1 MAVKPITNQQ
11 AVRKETQN
19 RAKHVSTRDVNT
31 RTGNMKRTMVP
42 GNNLSN
48 NYSITLQ
55 DVDTSIL
62 NHVKNVIKPAIR
74 EANEVYKV
82 PVIYGNEERWKSAR
96 KRGFLSDKNGVL
108 QLPLIMLKRVSVD
121 KNDMMGG
128 MEHDVRRQHSDIV
141 RSSKWSKKNRYD
153 RFAVQ
158 TGKKPVVENMV
169 TTPPN
174 YVNINYEFIVWTN
187 FISQMN
193 PLVEEFVEY
202 SNTYWGDSE
211 ENKFLSKIESI
222 TDASEMTQNT
232 ERFIKSNFN
241 LMVKAYLLPEYITS
255 VVTNKISNLKKTI
268 SPSKVV
274 FGYEG
279 DATDEQIQS

>member
-1 MAVKPITNQQ
+1 
-11 AVRKETQN
+11 
-19 RAKHVSTRDVNT
+19 
-31 RTGNMKRTMVP
+31 
-42 GNNLSN
+42 
-48 NYSITLQ
+48 
-55 DVDTSIL
+55 
-62 NHVKNVIKPAIR
+62 
-74 EANEVYKV
+74 
-82 PVIYGNEERWKSAR
+82 
-96 KRGFLSDKNGVL
+96 
-108 QLPLIMLKRVSVD
+108 MLKRVSVD
-121 KNDMMGG
+121 RNDMMGG

-158 TGKKPVVENMV
+158 TGKKPIIENMV

-174 YVNINYEFIVWTN
+174 YVNVNYEFIVWTN

-211 ENKFLSKIESI
+211 ENKFLSKVESI

-232 ERFIKSNFN
+232 ERFIKSNFS

-255 VVTNKISNLKKTI
+255 VVTNKISNLKKTL

-274 FGYEG
+274 FGFEG
-279 DATDEQIQS
+279 DATDSEVK